1 MCACVQT
8 ENDGC
13 DDVCK
18 RRAAD
23 AMMQILIEEE
33 EAEKMHKI
41 FLEKHLLERE
51 KEARRKRLKS
61 LSNAARK
68 RAARSSTA
76 TSCSRQQAQENVETL
91 HLHASPRSET
101 RTEQRQDE
109 WAGCDDGPFDIFL
122 KLFDGTTKTLRNV
135 RSLFLIGPLQS
146 VFIFS

>member
-13 DDVCK
+13 
-18 RRAAD
+18 AAD

-41 FLEKHLLERE
+41 FLEKQLLERE

-61 LSNAARK
+61 LRNAARK

-91 HLHASPRSET
+91 HFHASPR
-101 RTEQRQDE
+101 
-109 WAGCDDGPFDIFL
+109 
-122 KLFDGTTKTLRNV
+122 
-135 RSLFLIGPLQS
+135 
-146 VFIFS
+146 